1 MKLALTTLSIL
12 FLLVF
17 SACKHHHHE
26 EAEVKSPDFEK
37 RLKKAEM
44 QVDEIME
51 MMDLPEYGLTK
62 LSKEG
67 QYLSKDYLQAA
78 TDMIKHGR
86 RMKDVDYPEKKF
98 MKLTD
103 DMLKAFNVFEAALKT
118 KKADEIKMGWE
129 AVALSCKKC
138 HDIYD

>member
-1 MKLALTTLSIL
+1 MKFAATTLSIL
-12 FLLVF
+12 LICAFA
-17 SACKHHHHE
+17 ACNHQHE
-26 EAEVKSPDFEK
+26 EAEVKGPEYEK

-51 MMDLPEYGLTK
+51 MMDLPEYGLVK

-67 QYLSKDYLQAA
+67 QFLSKDYMQAA
-78 TDMIKHGR
+78 EDMIKHGR
-86 RMKDVDYPEKKF
+86 RMKDVDYPDKKF

-103 DMLKAFNVFEAALKT
+103 KMLEAFDVFEAALKT
-118 KKADEIKMGWE
+118 KNVDDIKKGWE

-138 HDIYD
+138 HDVYD

>member
-1 MKLALTTLSIL
+1 MKLAATTLSIL
-12 FLLVF
+12 ILIAF
-17 SACKHHHHE
+17 SACKHHQE
-26 EAEVKSPDFEK
+26 EAEEKGPDYEK

-51 MMDLPEYGLTK
+51 MMDLPEYGLVK

-86 RMKDVDYPEKKF
+86 RMKDVDYPDKKF
-98 MKLTD
+98 LRLNDK
-103 DMLKAFNVFEAALKT
+103 MLEAFDVFEAALKT
-118 KKADEIKMGWE
+118 RNADEIKKGWE